1 MISPK
6 RRRELIPGELI
17 PGPNTWRVRKQ
28 NLTVQNKDFSKWPNL
43 TIQNIEGKNQLN
55 LTVQNKDSK
64 IDSKLKNKDLPRYSP
79 RTHSPYIQCS
89 KAIKSHRKQNKLKP
103 DSRYWRQRRQ
113 KAYLRRRKNQN
124 ASYREKKT
132 EAATLQ
138 TNTLLL
144 STVIL
149 PDNLVS
155 SSHGL
160 CKSCRHVSRKPVA
173 GNKSSTWNTTA
184 AIWKPRWKSVTYL
197 MEPLLIRTG
206 LESGHRQGKEEPR
219 ESCLQTDPKIFL
231 LYFLPNYNTILI
243 PI

>member
-1 MISPK
+1 MAKPNNPEH
-6 RRRELIPGELI
+6 RR
-17 PGPNTWRVRKQ
+17 
-28 NLTVQNKDFSKWPNL
+28 
-43 TIQNIEGKNQLN
+43 KNQLN

-89 KAIKSHRKQNKLKP
+89 KAIKSHRKQNKLKSDP
-103 DSRYWRQRRQ
+103 RYWRQRRQ

-124 ASYREKKT
+124 ASYREEKT

-160 CKSCRHVSRKPVA
+160 CKSCRHVSCKPVA

-184 AIWKPRWKSVTYL
+184 ANIKNTVKIRGISAGAPTYKDWPWKRSQ
-197 MEPLLIRTG
+197 TG
-206 LESGHRQGKEEPR
+206 EEKTKR
-219 ESCLQTDPKIFL
+219 ESCL
-231 LYFLPNYNTILI
+231 
-243 PI
+243 